1 MCILSDKRL
10 DPCEGTPCMNGG
22 ICHSNTTAFTYNCT
36 CSTDYTG
43 KDCETGTCLLLN
55 LILL

>member
-10 DPCEGTPCMNGG
+10 DPCDSTHCMNGG

-43 KDCETGTCLLLN
+43 QNCETGICFF
-55 LILL
+55 